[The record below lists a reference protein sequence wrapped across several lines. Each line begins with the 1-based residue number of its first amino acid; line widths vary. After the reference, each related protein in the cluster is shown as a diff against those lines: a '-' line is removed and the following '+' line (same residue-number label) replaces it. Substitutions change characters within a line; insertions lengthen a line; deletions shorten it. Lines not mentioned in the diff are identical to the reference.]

1 MKIQNIAGYYNT
13 DRMSNTVMTKP
24 NYNCSFK
31 ADLWE
36 DDNYDPGS
44 IFYALNQRDRA
55 HEMVTTDFTAFRTN
69 VGYPVE
75 QGPLKSTKINSLRFI
90 GNNTYKGGMIDA
102 SGYVKE
108 LQESG
113 IEKIIVLC
121 DPNECNIAQAC
132 KENNMVWTNIFVPLS
147 MNPVYGEKDFDEKFN
162 WNRFINIVQDLRNGK
177 VFIGCESGNIRTKR
191 FLHTVKILDP
201 EFKLDLGKA
210 DAESYDYA
218 LADWIY
224 RGFSAAQKQALNYT
238 PEFEQKLI
246 NNLKLYVPMNFKH
259 I

>member
-44 IFYALNQRDRA
+44 IFYIWKRDEKA
-55 HEMVTTDFTAFRTN
+55 HEIVPSDFTEFRTS
-69 VGYPVE
+69 VGYPVTTE
-75 QGPLKSTKINSLRFI
+75 PLKSAKINLLRFI
-90 GNNTYKGGMIDA
+90 GNNTYKGGMTDA
-102 SGYVKE
+102 AGYVEE
-108 LQESG
+108 LQDIG

-121 DPNECNIAQAC
+121 DPKECNIEQAC
-132 KENNMVWTNIFVPLS
+132 KKNNMAWTNIFVPLS
-147 MNPVYGEKDFDEKFN
+147 MNPVYGEKEFDNNFN
-162 WNRFINIVQDLRNGK
+162 WNKFINIVHDLRKGQ
-177 VFIGCESGNIRTKR
+177 VFIGCESGNIRTER

-201 EFKLDLGKA
+201 EFKLDLGRS
-210 DAESYDYA
+210 DSESYDYV
-218 LADWIY
+218 LANWIY
-224 RGFSAAQKQALNYT
+224 KGLSSEQKHALNYT
-238 PEFEQKLI
+238 KEFEEKLI
-246 NNLKLYVPMNFKH
+246 KNLELHMPMKFRH